1 MLKSIKTTMKL
12 DREKEKIPRRVQD
25 AIPVKAVYEDGVF
38 QVAKN
43 KYSKSWKFT
52 DINYEVLSDEERIET
67 IKNYGALL
75 NSFDSSATTKITI
88 HNRRISQKDFGER
101 ILIEERDDGLNRF
114 RREYNE
120 MLKAKAAGNNAI
132 LQEKYITVSVHKN
145 SIEEARSFFK
155 RAGTE
160 LSTRLGRLGS
170 RCRELDGLER
180 LQILH
185 SFYRV
190 GEEDNFSFDLKDCR
204 KKGHSIKD
212 YICPDSM
219 EFAVDHF
226 QMGERF
232 GRCLFLKDVAAYL
245 KDTLVAEL
253 TSLNQNMMLSIDILP
268 VPMAEAIREAENR
281 LLGVSTNITTWQRKQ
296 NANNNFGAIVPY
308 DMEQQL
314 NDSKE
319 FLDDLT
325 IRDQQMMLALTTIV
339 HTADSKKQLD
349 ADTETLKSIIQ
360 TRHCQMGVLRFQQ
373 LDGLNTVLPA
383 GQRKIDALRTF
394 TTESMSALMP
404 FHVQEISHDHGI
416 YYGQNVISKNMIVAD
431 RRQLLNGNSFILGVS
446 GSGKSFTAKSEI
458 INFVMATD
466 ADIIIVDPEREYSQ
480 LVKAFGG
487 EVIEISA
494 TSPNN
499 INAMDMSS
507 SYGDGD
513 PVAEKSRFLQS
524 VCEQIVT
531 GHRFAKGQ
539 QSIIDRCTELVYQSY
554 RKRNFAGEPP
564 TLNDFREELLRQ
576 PEQEAKDLALEL
588 EIFTRGSLNTFA
600 QQTNVDTA
608 NRLICYD
615 ILELGEQMMTI
626 GMLVILDSILNRV
639 TQNREAG
646 KQTVIF
652 IDEIYLL
659 FLHEYSAQFLSKLWK
674 RVRKYGAYCTG
685 ITQNVDEVLRS
696 QTARTMLSNSEFLVM
711 LNQAATDRQE
721 LARLLHIS
729 ERQLAYITDVPAGHG
744 LLKVGNALVP
754 FENSFPKNT
763 ELYRLMT
770 TKPGEGGF

>member
-1 MLKSIKTTMKL
+1 MLKSIRTTMKL
-12 DREKEKIPRRVQD
+12 DREKVRIPRRVQD
-25 AIPVKAVYEDGVF
+25 AIPVKAVYEDGIF
-38 QVAKN
+38 QLAKN
-43 KYSKSWKFT
+43 KYSKSWKFS
-52 DINYEVLSDEERIET
+52 DINYDVLSDEERIET
-67 IKNYGALL
+67 IKSYGALL
-75 NSFDSSATTKITI
+75 NSFESSATTKITI

-101 ILIEERDDGLNRF
+101 ILLEEKNDGMNRY

-120 MLKAKAAGNNAI
+120 MLQAKAAGNNAI

-145 SIEEARSFFK
+145 SLEEARGFFR

-160 LSTRLGRLGS
+160 LGTRLGKLGS
-170 RCRELDGLER
+170 RCQELDGRER

-190 GEEDNFSFDLKDCR
+190 GEEDHFHFDLKDCR
-204 KKGHSIKD
+204 RKGHSFKD

-219 EFAVDHF
+219 EFASDHF
-226 QMGERF
+226 RMGQRF
-232 GRCLFLKDVAAYL
+232 GRCLFIKDVAAYL

-314 NDSKE
+314 ADSKE
-319 FLDDLT
+319 FLDDLI
-325 IRDQQMMLALTTIV
+325 IRDQQMMLALITIV

-349 ADTETLKSIIQ
+349 ADTESLKSIIQ
-360 TRHCQMGVLRFQQ
+360 TRHCQMGILRSQQ

-394 TTESMSALMP
+394 TTESLSAFMP

-416 YYGQNVISKNMIVAD
+416 YYGQNVISKNMIIAD

-458 INFVMATD
+458 INFAMATD
-466 ADIIIVDPEREYSQ
+466 ADIIIVDPEREYSP

-494 TSPNN
+494 TSPNH
-499 INAMDMSS
+499 INAMDMSRY
-507 SYGDGD
+507 YGDGD
-513 PVAEKSRFLQS
+513 PVAEKSQFLQS

-554 RKRNFAGEPP
+554 RKRNFEGEPP
-564 TLNDFREELLRQ
+564 TLQDFREELMRQ
-576 PEQEAKDLALEL
+576 PEPEAQDLALEL

-600 QQTNVDTA
+600 QQTNVDTT

-615 ILELGEQMMTI
+615 ILELGEQLMTI

-639 TQNREAG
+639 TRNREAG
-646 KQTVIF
+646 KQTFIF

-659 FLHEYSAQFLSKLWK
+659 FLHEYSAQFLSRLWK

-685 ITQNVDEVLRS
+685 ITQNVEEVLQS
-696 QTARTMLSNSEFLVM
+696 QTARIMLSNSEFLVM

-744 LLKVGNALVP
+744 LLKVGNSLIP
-754 FENSFPKNT
+754 FENHFPKNT
-763 ELYRLMT
+763 DLYRLMT
-770 TKPGEGGF
+770 TKPGEGGN